1 MLFSGFSTFRKN
13 ASSMLPTI
21 DISLIGI
28 LLAIWNVFKVI
39 WDYTSKAFNWIMQR
53 ALALYLG
60 SKFWAT
66 TFFLAAFA
74 TCMVLQSLLISSI
87 LSLLGTFVVGSIS
100 VDSVRQSLI
109 YAATIFPVDILVDV
123 ASFFVSGLISVVIA
137 ENYAMW
143 WIRILGVFHGL
154 TRAFKT

>member
-1 MLFSGFSTFRKN
+1 
-13 ASSMLPTI
+13 MLPTI

-74 TCMVLQSLLISSI
+74 VVIALESALISFLVEKLGEFAVSNI
-87 LSLLGTFVVGSIS
+87 PAEGVRNSLVM
-100 VDSVRQSLI
+100 
-109 YAATIFPVDILVDV
+109 AATLFPVDVLVEV
-123 ASFFVSGLISVVIA
+123 ASFFVSCLTAQIVA

-143 WIRILGVFHGL
+143 WIKVLGVWQGL
-154 TRAFKT
+154 SRSFKT